1 MRKLGS
7 VLGLSVLLAG
17 CAGSGDGELTD
28 AERAAL
34 ADSVR
39 QFANEMVETIDRH
52 DVDGFIAYHLRSPDF
67 AWASRGAITPLDS
80 HDVSMKEY
88 FPGVG
93 KNVHFKLGDSRV
105 RVLSR
110 DAAVATSIIH
120 STNIGEDGEA
130 TSAHEVWSIVVQRI
144 DGEWK
149 VVQAHES
156 YPPPPA
162 S

>member
-1 MRKLGS
+1 MRSLGV
-7 VLGLSVLLAG
+7 VLSLSLLAG
-17 CAGSGDGELTD
+17 CAAGGYGELTD

-34 ADSVR
+34 ADSIR
-39 QFANEMVETIDRH
+39 QFANEMVVTIDGH
-52 DVDGFIAYHLRSPDF
+52 DVDGFIDYHWRHPDF
-67 AWASRGAITPLDS
+67 TWASSGSITPLDS
-80 HDVSMKEY
+80 HHVSMKEY

-105 RVLSR
+105 HVLSR

-120 STNIGEDGEA
+120 STNIDDDGEP
-130 TSAHEVWSIVVQRI
+130 TTGHEAWSIVVQRI
-144 DGEWK
+144 GGEWK

-156 YPPPPA
+156 YPRRPA